1 MFRNR
6 RARALA
12 LALTVPV
19 IALALAA
26 CGGNGNDTASTSTAH
41 PTTTGG
47 KTATIGLTSEGSL
60 GKILVD
66 SQDHTLYLFQ
76 KDTGTKSTCTGA
88 CAEQW
93 PPLRASGKPVVGA
106 GLSASKV
113 GTTPRSDGAAEVTYN
128 GHPLYLFAGDQKP
141 GDTNGQGITA
151 FGGGWFALSAAGN
164 QVTGTGTGSANGY

>member
-6 RARALA
+6 RGTSLA
-12 LALTVPV
+12 LAVAVPLT
-19 IALALAA
+19 ALTLAA
-26 CGGNGNDTASTSTAH
+26 CGGNGSSSTSTAQ
-41 PTTTGG
+41 PTTSSG
-47 KTATIGLTSEGSL
+47 KTATVGLASEGGL

-66 SQDHTLYLFQ
+66 SQGHTLYLFE

-93 PPLRASGKPVVGA
+93 PPLGASGKPAVGS
-106 GLSASKV
+106 GLSASKI

-128 GHPLYLFAGDQKP
+128 GHPLYLFAGDSKP

-164 QVTGTGTGSANGY
+164 KVTGTGTGSSSGY

>member
-6 RARALA
+6 RVGALA
-12 LALTVPV
+12 LALTVPL

-26 CGGNGNDTASTSTAH
+26 CGGNGNDTPRTSTAP
-41 PTTTGG
+41 PTTAGG
-47 KTATIGLTSEGSL
+47 KAATIGLASEGGL

-93 PPLRASGKPVVGA
+93 PPLRASGKPVVGS

-113 GTTPRSDGAAEVTYN
+113 GTTSRSDGAAEVTYN

-151 FGGGWFALSAAGN
+151 FGGSWFALSAAGN
-164 QVTGTGTGSANGY
+164 QVTGAGTGSANGY

>member
-1 MFRNR
+1 VP
-6 RARALA
+6 LT
-12 LALTVPV
+12 ALT
-19 IALALAA
+19 LAA
-26 CGGNGNDTASTSTAH
+26 CGGSSNGSSSTSTAQ
-41 PTTTGG
+41 PTTSGG
-47 KTATIGLTSEGSL
+47 KTATVGLASEGGL

-66 SQDHTLYLFQ
+66 SKGQTLYLFE

-93 PPLRASGKPVVGA
+93 PPLGAPGKPSVGS

-128 GHPLYLFAGDQKP
+128 GHPLYLFAGDSKP

-151 FGGGWFALSAAGN
+151 FGGGWFALSASGN
-164 QVTGTGTGSANGY
+164 KVSGTGTGSSSGY

>member
-6 RARALA
+6 RGTSLA
-12 LALTVPV
+12 LAVAVPLT
-19 IALALAA
+19 ALTLAA
-26 CGGNGNDTASTSTAH
+26 CGGSSGSSSTSTAQ
-41 PTTTGG
+41 PTTSSG
-47 KTATIGLTSEGSL
+47 KTATVGLASEGGL

-66 SQDHTLYLFQ
+66 SQGHTLYLFE

-93 PPLRASGKPVVGA
+93 PPLGASGKPVVGS
-106 GLSASKV
+106 GLSASKI

-128 GHPLYLFAGDQKP
+128 GHPLYLFAGDSKP

-151 FGGGWFALSAAGN
+151 FGGGWFVLSASGN
-164 QVTGTGTGSANGY
+164 KVTGTGTGSSSGY